1 MKNIEVVIL
10 ANSLKH
16 HQHCIAGK
24 CTSSGR
30 WIRPVSNNNGAEL
43 NDAQAKCENRYGV
56 FNVKPLQ
63 KVIMNFSNH
72 APLPHQPEN
81 YVIDGSVWK
90 QKFNI
95 SEEELSRYIDNP
107 SDLWGSTDRV
117 SNETILSGQIFI
129 SQSLYLVNVNNLNLH
144 KNQYGKRRASFSYGG
159 INYDLAVTDTNFD
172 RIIQNNND
180 TRGILCV
187 SLGEEFQ
194 GSHFKIVA
202 AIF

>member
-95 SEEELSRYIDNP
+95 SEEELSRYILLT
-107 SDLWGSTDRV
+107 S
-117 SNETILSGQIFI
+117 TILICIKI
-129 SQSLYLVNVNNLNLH
+129 SMEKEGLH
-144 KNQYGKRRASFSYGG
+144 SRMVASIMTSPLLIPTSIESFKT
-159 INYDLAVTDTNFD
+159 IT
-172 RIIQNNND
+172 IQE
-180 TRGILCV
+180 V
-187 SLGEEFQ
+187 FY
-194 GSHFKIVA
+194 A
-202 AIF
+202 